1 MFCALADHNGTP
13 KEFTSYLVLKPKT
26 NILLEFLIR
35 AFIQCMASAS
45 RVCNLDRHCSA
56 CVLSTHVVF
65 SRKHPLLQD
74 RSQAAAIFTRELAVL
89 LRQVAVSQ
97 RKNSVT
103 VKHFTLVLLKPAGMA
118 SPAHLRW
125 RLGFRPRPFK
135 SSALTA
141 CHPRA
146 HASRSSRVIPGSSAL
161 KVSVTKIAT
170 CIS

>member
-13 KEFTSYLVLKPKT
+13 KQFTSYLVLKPKT

-97 RKNSVT
+97 CKNSVT
-103 VKHFTLVLLKPAGMA
+103 VKHLTLVLLKPDGLPRTPEMETGL
-118 SPAHLRW
+118 SPAAFQI
-125 RLGFRPRPFK
+125 FRPHCLPPTGTC
-135 SSALTA
+135 LT
-141 CHPRA
+141 
-146 HASRSSRVIPGSSAL
+146 
-161 KVSVTKIAT
+161 
-170 CIS
+170 